1 MLMDCQNHLPYS
13 KVSLETP
20 QSPFNLVKNLYFNRC
35 GKYSLPEGRVFKE
48 IAAAAEQRFPLKC
61 VFSGSAA
68 VFSSAAAQPWQ
79 PFQ

>member
-20 QSPFNLVKNLYFNRC
+20 QSPFNLVKNLYFSRR

-48 IAAAAEQRFPLKC
+48 IAA
-61 VFSGSAA
+61 SG
-68 VFSSAAAQPWQ
+68 
-79 PFQ
+79 